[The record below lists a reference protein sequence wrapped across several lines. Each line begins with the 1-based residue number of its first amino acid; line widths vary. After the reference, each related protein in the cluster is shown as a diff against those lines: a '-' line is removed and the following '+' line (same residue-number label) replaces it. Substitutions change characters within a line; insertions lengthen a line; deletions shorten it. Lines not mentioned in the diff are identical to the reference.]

1 MRWIPLFRS
10 WEKNCSDFTPFLAC
24 DWFKTKAGMGHGEF
38 LLQLSPKGYWWS
50 ELILTQLEDS
60 ETFDFILAL
69 FCFLSVLYQQF
80 RVFLTLAFLPL
91 ILASPL
97 GVSCVFAKE
106 TKTIDFAA
114 GWVCLCFLHTVCSPA
129 RCYLKAVFKVT
140 LGDFLDGTW
149 TQHQM
154 PPSHPA
160 RKLLPFQ
167 PFQLPQGAG
176 LSLRIIDF

>member
-1 MRWIPLFRS
+1 MEGRFVPHFVDR
-10 WEKNCSDFTPFLAC
+10 
-24 DWFKTKAGMGHGEF
+24 
-38 LLQLSPKGYWWS
+38 S
-50 ELILTQLEDS
+50 ELILTQPEDS
-60 ETFDFILAL
+60 ETFDFILTL
-69 FCFLSVLYQQF
+69 FCSLSVLYQQF
-80 RVFLTLAFLPL
+80 RVFLTPAFLPL

-154 PPSHPA
+154 PPSHQQESYSHSNPSNYL
-160 RKLLPFQ
+160 KEQ
-167 PFQLPQGAG
+167 V
-176 LSLRIIDF
+176 SV